1 MDQLL
6 EEIEAAKNNE
16 NKLILIIG
24 NPGSGKS
31 KLIHEYSDNCGIPI
45 LNLDN
50 IFKDNATDL
59 VKVMDDFLLTYDKE
73 ILLLDNKRVLYAKD
87 SNIDMLVF
95 LKALAKKVVVV
106 ATWNGKIEDNKL
118 IHIRSKSPTDLT
130 YSLTDENIRF
140 IQK

>member
-59 VKVMDDFLLTYDKE
+59 VKVMDDFLLTYDKG

-87 SNIDMLVF
+87 SNIDMLAF

>member
-87 SNIDMLVF
+87 SNIDMLAF

>member
-6 EEIEAAKNNE
+6 EEIEAAKKNE
-16 NKLILIIG
+16 NKLLLIIG
-24 NPGSGKS
+24 SPGSGKS
-31 KLIHEYSDNCGIPI
+31 KLIHEYSDNCGISI

-50 IFKDNATDL
+50 IFKDNSTDL
-59 VKVMDDFLLTYDKE
+59 VKVMDDFLLTYDKD
-73 ILLLDNKRVLYAKD
+73 ILLLDNKRILYAKD
-87 SNIDMLVF
+87 SNIDMLAF

-130 YSLTDENIRF
+130 YSLINEDIRF
-140 IQK
+140 IKK

>member
-6 EEIEAAKNNE
+6 EEIEAAKKNE
-16 NKLILIIG
+16 NKLLLIIG
-24 NPGSGKS
+24 SPGSGKS

-50 IFKDNATDL
+50 IFKDNSTDL
-59 VKVMDDFLLTYDKE
+59 VKVMDDFLLTYDKD
-73 ILLLDNKRVLYAKD
+73 ILLLDNKRILYAKD
-87 SNIDMLVF
+87 SNIDMLAF

-130 YSLTDENIRF
+130 YSLINEDIRF
-140 IQK
+140 IKK

>member
-59 VKVMDDFLLTYDKE
+59 VKVMDDFLLTYDKG

-87 SNIDMLVF
+87 SNIDMLAF
-95 LKALAKKVVVV
+95 LRALAKKVVVV

>member
-6 EEIEAAKNNE
+6 EEIEAAKNNGS
-16 NKLILIIG
+16 KLLLIIG
-24 NPGSGKS
+24 SPGSGKS

-87 SNIDMLVF
+87 SNIDMLAF